1 MAEFKHLF
9 SPGKIGNLELKNRLI
24 MPAMGSGMQ
33 AADGSVTDKLYH
45 YHRVR
50 AAGGTAM
57 LTVEIA
63 AVHPTSRFWLP
74 FMTTNTY
81 PASSA

>member
-33 AADGSVTDKLYH
+33 AATVLSQTSFH

-63 AVHPTSRFWLP
+63 AVHPTSKGSGLHL
-74 FMTTNTY
+74 
-81 PASSA
+81 